1 MIDRNNYNI
10 EYNKIMKILIYILT
24 MIRMKIVLNL
34 LKISIHLKKIKLEI
48 NNKLMVNDGKLI

>member
-1 MIDRNNYNI
+1 
-10 EYNKIMKILIYILT
+10 
-24 MIRMKIVLNL
+24 MKIVLNL